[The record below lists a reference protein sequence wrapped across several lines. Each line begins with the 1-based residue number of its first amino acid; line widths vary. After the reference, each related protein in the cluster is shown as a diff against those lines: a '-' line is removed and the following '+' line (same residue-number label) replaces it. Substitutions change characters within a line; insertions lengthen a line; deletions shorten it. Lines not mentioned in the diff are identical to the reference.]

1 MIVRFTDAAE
11 HDLEA
16 LGDYIAQYNPKRALS
31 FVRELREACLA
42 LADFPE
48 RFPLVHR
55 YEDRGVRRRVQ
66 GDYPIFYRVETDYV
80 VILHIL
86 RGTVDHATRLFPS

>member
-16 LGDYIAQYNPKRALS
+16 LGDYIAQDNPKRALS
-31 FVRELREACLA
+31 FVWELREACLA

-48 RFPLVHR
+48 RFPLVPR

-66 GDYPIFYRVETDYV
+66 GDYLIFYRVETDDV

>member
-16 LGDYIAQYNPKRALS
+16 LGDYIAQDDPERALS
-31 FVRELREACLA
+31 FVRELRVACLP

-48 RFPLVHR
+48 RFPLVPR

-66 GDYPIFYRVETDYV
+66 GDYLIFYRVEADQV

>member
-11 HDLEA
+11 HDPEG
-16 LGDYIAQYNPKRALS
+16 LGDYIAQDNPKRALS
-31 FVRELREACLA
+31 FVQELRMACLA

-48 RFPLVHR
+48 RFPLVPRH
-55 YEDRGVRRRVQ
+55 EDRGVRRRVQ
-66 GDYPIFYRVETDYV
+66 GDYLIFYKVETDDV

-86 RGTVDHATRLFPS
+86 RGTVDRATRLFPS

>member
-1 MIVRFTDAAE
+1 M
-11 HDLEA
+11 
-16 LGDYIAQYNPKRALS
+16 
-31 FVRELREACLA
+31 ACLA

-48 RFPLVHR
+48 RFPLVCR
-55 YEDRGVRRRVQ
+55 YEDRGVRRHVQ
-66 GDYPIFYRVETDYV
+66 GKYPIFYRVETDCV